1 MFLLDTDTL
10 SLLLRGHPRVTER
23 VAQATEEVATTL
35 ITRIEILQG
44 RFDFVLKAENSEKLL
59 QAQQRLRESENDLNR
74 FTVVS
79 IGPTAAQEFD
89 QPRTN
94 KGLKTI
100 GRADLLIAAT
110 ALAARATLVTR
121 NRKDFGRVPGLV
133 IVNWVD

>member
-23 VAQATEEVATTL
+23 VAQATEEVAITL

-44 RFDFVLKAENSEKLL
+44 RFVFVLKAENSERLL
-59 QAQQRLRESENDLNR
+59 QAQQRLRESEDDLNR

-79 IGPTAAQEFD
+79 IGPTAAAEFD
-89 QPRTN
+89 RLRKN
-94 KGLKTI
+94 KRLKAI
-100 GRADLLIAAT
+100 GRADLLIAAL

-133 IVNWVD
+133 TENWAD

>member
-23 VAQATEEVATTL
+23 VAQATEEVAITL

-44 RFDFVLKAENSEKLL
+44 RFAFVLKAENSEKLL
-59 QAQQRLRESENDLNR
+59 EAQQRLRESEDDLNR

-79 IGPTAAQEFD
+79 IGPTAAKEFD
-89 QPRTN
+89 RLRTN
-94 KGLKTI
+94 KRLKTI
-100 GRADLLIAAT
+100 GRADLLIAAL

-133 IVNWVD
+133 TENWAD